1 MTVPDK
7 IKDFGWF
14 GAAWAVFKGGTKDSD
29 FYPPLNDM
37 AAQRE
42 WLGGFGAGWAEC
54 PDEEA
59 IESILHGDGRG
70 GESVDQAL
78 ARALKGRGE
87 LLMQLRAHHADRTNR
102 TLH

>member
-1 MTVPDK
+1 M
-7 IKDFGWF
+7 
-14 GAAWAVFKGGTKDSD
+14 FKGSTKDSD
-29 FYPPLNDM
+29 FYPSLNDM

-42 WLGGFGAGWAEC
+42 WLGGFGAAWAEC

-70 GESVDQAL
+70 GGSVDDALAQAL
-78 ARALKGRGE
+78 EGREE
-87 LLMQLRAHHADRTNR
+87 LLRQLRAHHADRANR